1 MAVVTVMPTM
11 PLVAG
16 VALVGGTGLVLA
28 MTFVAA
34 AMTLVAVMALLLPL
48 IAMPGVVFVPGVI
61 VVLIAVGASVLV
73 LRQFPVLAVAAV
85 LDRKVTT
92 AQAMAERDGT
102 SGLAALAPVVA
113 DTAVVRV
120 VALLFLVALRA
131 VTPDLLTLMRLV
143 VVPAVASVA
152 VAVMALLGFAPS
164 APGPRTSGS
173 GCRLLCLVARSLL
186 VVAICQQRDRGV
198 QQPVHVGWVRD
209 GGSGAGLRHLLPDPL
224 DDSSEF
230 GTRRAG
236 HDDDVCL
243 GRAHSRRPATPG
255 DRRFDR
261 QSRRRVADG
270 RNDEH
275 VWTPG
280 RHPEQHLGQVHRNAP
295 SRQA

>member
-1 MAVVTVMPTM
+1 MAVVTVMLTMPTM

-73 LRQFPVLAVAAV
+73 LRRFRVLAVAAV

-92 AQAMAERDGT
+92 AQAVAERDGT
-102 SGLAALAPVVA
+102 SGLAAPVTPLALVPVVA
-113 DTAVVRV
+113 DAAVVRV
-120 VALLFLVALRA
+120 VAPLF
-131 VTPDLLTLMRLV
+131 
-143 VVPAVASVA
+143 
-152 VAVMALLGFAPS
+152 
-164 APGPRTSGS
+164 
-173 GCRLLCLVARSLL
+173 LVARSLL
-186 VVAICQQRDRGV
+186 VVTICQQRDRGV
-198 QQPVHVGWVRD
+198 QQPVHIGWVRD
-209 GGSGAGLRHLLPDPL
+209 GGSGAGLRYLLPDPR
-224 DDSSEF
+224 DDSSEL

-236 HDDDVCL
+236 HDDDVRV
-243 GRAHSRRPATPG
+243 GRACRRRPATPG

-261 QSRRRVADG
+261 QPRLRGADG
-270 RNDEH
+270 RNNEH
-275 VWTPG
+275 VRTPG
-280 RHPEQHLGQVHRNAP
+280 RRPEQHLGQVHRNAP